1 MVDETMVI
9 KARGVIMA
17 FRRGRSRT
25 HETQVLCKFSGFDD
39 AKAASKLIGHEMEW
53 VSPMG
58 TAIRGWITKT
68 HGIKGVVRVQ
78 LARGS
83 GLPGQSL
90 GNLVTIVK

>member
-1 MVDETMVI
+1 MVDDTII
-9 KARGVIMA
+9 KARGVIMS

-25 HETQVLCKFSGFDD
+25 HETQVLCKFSGFND

-58 TAIRGWITKT
+58 TAIRGNITKT
-68 HGIKGVVRVQ
+68 HGVKGVVRVQ
-78 LARGS
+78 LTRNN